1 MQREVA
7 DLIPRSVS
15 VSIKFT
21 IKLNFVDGI
30 INTHDNYYALVL
42 YRNNTNCGF
51 TASQSEQL
59 LFINCLF
66 HDNNSSAFYNYT
78 DALDPG
84 GFRFSGGLLI
94 SWRVIDLPNAQN
106 SVIIKNCTFFR
117 NHAVSNVRNSNDTRP
132 DFYRPR
138 GHGGAI
144 VVTFERV
151 SDFTATIMDTKIIG
165 NTANSS
171 GAGIFISF
179 YGNSI
184 NNKVIIKNTT
194 FEANMCDRDGGA
206 ISVNTFQV
214 ANDNALIV
222 EDSNFD
228 RNKAIV
234 GGGACS
240 INIQV
245 CSKRNTLYYLNI
257 CT

>member
-1 MQREVA
+1 MF
-7 DLIPRSVS
+7 LS
-15 VSIKFT
+15 F
-21 IKLNFVDGI
+21 N
-30 INTHDNYYALVL
+30 
-42 YRNNTNCGF
+42 RNNTNCGF

-94 SWRVIDLPNAQN
+94 SWRVTDNPNAQN
-106 SVIIKNCTFFR
+106 SAIIKNCTFFR
-117 NHAVSNVRNSNDTRP
+117 NRAISNIRNSNDTRP

-144 VVTFERV
+144 VITFESV
-151 SDFTATIMDTKIIG
+151 SDFTATIIDTNIIG

-171 GAGIFISF
+171 GGGIFISF
-179 YGNSI
+179 YNNSI
-184 NNKVIIKNTT
+184 NNKVKIKNTT
-194 FEANMCDRDGGA
+194 FEANTCGQDGGA

-214 ANDNALIV
+214 ANDNGLII
-222 EDSNFD
+222 EDSNFA
-228 RNKAIV
+228 RNKAVV

-240 INIQV
+240 VNIQV
-245 CSKRNTLYYLNI
+245 CSTRNIDYTI
-257 CT
+257 KVI

>member
-1 MQREVA
+1 MVWNE
-7 DLIPRSVS
+7 SS
-15 VSIKFT
+15 CT
-21 IKLNFVDGI
+21 IKYHNLLHV
-30 INTHDNYYALVL
+30 LVP
-42 YRNNTNCGF
+42 RNNTNCGF

-59 LFINCLF
+59 LFVNCLF

-78 DALDPG
+78 DALDPS

-94 SWRVIDLPNAQN
+94 SWSATDNPSAQN
-106 SVIIKNCTFFR
+106 SAIIQNCTFFR

-144 VVTFERV
+144 VLTFESV
-151 SDFTATIMDTKIIG
+151 SDFTATIVNTRIVE

-171 GAGIFISF
+171 GAGIFVSF
-179 YGNSI
+179 YDNSI
-184 NNKVIIKNTT
+184 NNKIIIKNTT
-194 FEANMCDRDGGA
+194 FEANVCDRDGGA

-222 EDSNFD
+222 EDSKFD
-228 RNKAIV
+228 RNKAVV

-240 INIQV
+240 VNIQV
-245 CSKRNTLYYLNI
+245 CNTHTHTHTHKIVSRN
-257 CT
+257 